1 MCKGK
6 WRCLLATDSSGSVLA
21 VTPGGALL
29 RGILE
34 LCDPIADDPL
44 LPGDNG
50 GVLFHVVTT
59 MEGRKTNGWLFLE
72 VTNVD
77 DCSLMVKYGNG
88 KNYLLFNINR

>member
-1 MCKGK
+1 MF
-6 WRCLLATDSSGSVLA
+6 A
-21 VTPGGALL
+21 VTPGSAWL
-29 RGILE
+29 RGSLK
-34 LCDPIADDPL
+34 LCDPLADYPL
-44 LPGDNG
+44 LPAAGHRG